1 MPAVSAELINFS
13 QQLTEGQILIFE
25 VQTKTMRSMKTT
37 GAKKAQAMQ
46 IPFPQLLLIP
56 RERKEQFTC
65 AVYCC
70 LHTFSAVL
78 AR

>member
-1 MPAVSAELINFS
+1 MPAVSVELINFS

-37 GAKKAQAMQ
+37 VAKKAQAMQ
-46 IPFPQLLLIP
+46 IPFPQLLLVP
-56 RERKEQFTC
+56 SERKEQFTC
-65 AVYCC
+65 AIYCC
-70 LHTFSAVL
+70 RHTFSAVL